1 MNDDKVDDNK
11 SVELNNDKKKI
22 KTTHT
27 TDIPEK
33 KVGLVTFENVPV
45 RYTWWIWIN
54 AHADSK
60 YEVISEHGSGSV
72 LKDSWS
78 ILSLVVKW

>member
-1 MNDDKVDDNK
+1 MGWDVFPSLVVNFSSHQSCGPDEGLKLRMNDDKVDDNK
-11 SVELNNDKKKI
+11 SVKLNNDKKKI

-45 RYTWWIWIN
+45 RYT
-54 AHADSK
+54 
-60 YEVISEHGSGSV
+60 
-72 LKDSWS
+72 
-78 ILSLVVKW
+78 